1 MQQKEESNM
10 NRRIS
15 VAIDGPAGAGKSSIS
30 KVVAKKLG
38 YLYIDTGAMY
48 RGITWALLN
57 AGISIDDVDA
67 VEAALSKIQ
76 LELRVEETGLSVWVN
91 GTDVSQ
97 DIRTQY
103 VTSHVSQVAAQ
114 KAVRTK
120 LVEMQRHMASA
131 GGVILDGRDIGS
143 VVLPNAELKVYLTA
157 SVETRGHRRWLE
169 LKDSENISL
178 EEVCRT
184 VAERDAMDMNRKE
197 SPLVCVDDAVVVE
210 TDYLS
215 IEETVQ
221 TLIDLIRKAEL
232 GGHHG

>member
-1 MQQKEESNM
+1 M
-10 NRRIS
+10 NRQIS

-210 TDYLS
+210 TDHLS

-221 TLIDLIRKAEL
+221 TLVDLIRKAEL

>member
-103 VTSHVSQVAAQ
+103 VTRHVSQVAAQ

-120 LVEMQRHMASA
+120 MVEMQHHMASA

-210 TDYLS
+210 TDHLS

-221 TLIDLIRKAEL
+221 TLVDLIRKAEL

>member
-1 MQQKEESNM
+1 M

-30 KVVAKKLG
+30 KVVAKQLG

-48 RGITWALLN
+48 RGITWALLDQEIE
-57 AGISIDDVDA
+57 ISDTAA
-67 VEAALSKIQ
+67 VKAALDHIELQ
-76 LELRVEETGLSVWVN
+76 LVPVEDGLRVLVN
-91 GTDVSQ
+91 NRDVSKE
-97 DIRTQY
+97 IRTQY

-120 LVEMQRHMASA
+120 LVEMQRSMASV

-143 VVLPNAELKVYLTA
+143 VVLPDAELKVYLTA

-169 LKDSENISL
+169 LKDKEDITL

-184 VAERDAMDMNRKE
+184 VADRDTMDMERKE
-197 SPLVCVDDAVVVE
+197 SPLICVDDAVVVE
-210 TDYLS
+210 TDHLS

-221 TLIDLIRKAEL
+221 KLIKLIRNAEK
-232 GGHHG
+232 GEHHG

>member
-1 MQQKEESNM
+1 M

-30 KVVAKKLG
+30 KIVAKKLG

-91 GTDVSQ
+91 GIDVSQ

-120 LVEMQRHMASA
+120 LVEMQRHMASE

-210 TDYLS
+210 TDHLS

>member
-1 MQQKEESNM
+1 M

-30 KVVAKKLG
+30 KVVAKQLG

-48 RGITWALLN
+48 RGITWALLDQEIE
-57 AGISIDDVDA
+57 ISDTAA
-67 VEAALSKIQ
+67 VKAALDHIELQ
-76 LELRVEETGLSVWVN
+76 LVPVEDGLRVLVN
-91 GTDVSQ
+91 NRDVSKE
-97 DIRTQY
+97 IRTQY

-120 LVEMQRHMASA
+120 LVEMQRSMASV

-143 VVLPNAELKVYLTA
+143 VVLPDAELKVYLTA
-157 SVETRGHRRWLE
+157 SVETRGYRRWLE
-169 LKDSENISL
+169 LKDKEDITL

-184 VAERDAMDMNRKE
+184 VADRDTMDMERKE
-197 SPLVCVDDAVVVE
+197 SPLICVEDAVVVE
-210 TDYLS
+210 TDHLS

-221 TLIDLIRKAEL
+221 KLTELIRNAEK
-232 GGHHG
+232 GEHHG

>member
-57 AGISIDDVDA
+57 AGVSIDDEDA

-143 VVLPNAELKVYLTA
+143 VVLPNAELKAYLTA

-197 SPLVCVDDAVVVE
+197 SPLVCVNDAVVVE
-210 TDYLS
+210 TDHLS

>member
-1 MQQKEESNM
+1 M

-30 KVVAKKLG
+30 KIVAKKLG

-67 VEAALSKIQ
+67 VEAVLSKIQ

-210 TDYLS
+210 TDHLS

>member
-1 MQQKEESNM
+1 M

-67 VEAALSKIQ
+67 VEAVLSKIQ

-91 GTDVSQ
+91 GIDVSQ

-120 LVEMQRHMASA
+120 LVEMQRHMASE

-210 TDYLS
+210 TDHLS

>member
-1 MQQKEESNM
+1 M

-57 AGISIDDVDA
+57 ASISIDDVDA

-91 GTDVSQ
+91 GIDVSQ

-197 SPLVCVDDAVVVE
+197 SPLVCVEDAVVVE
-210 TDYLS
+210 TDHLS

>member
-1 MQQKEESNM
+1 M

-67 VEAALSKIQ
+67 VEAALSMIQ

-103 VTSHVSQVAAQ
+103 VTSHVSQVAAH

-210 TDYLS
+210 TDHLS

-221 TLIDLIRKAEL
+221 TLVDLIRKAEL

>member
-1 MQQKEESNM
+1 M

-30 KVVAKKLG
+30 KVVAKKLD

-57 AGISIDDVDA
+57 AGIPIDDVHA
-67 VEAALSKIQ
+67 VEAELSKIQ

-210 TDYLS
+210 TDHLS

>member
-1 MQQKEESNM
+1 M

-91 GTDVSQ
+91 GIDVSQ

-143 VVLPNAELKVYLTA
+143 VVLPDAELKVYLTA

-210 TDYLS
+210 TDHLS

-221 TLIDLIRKAEL
+221 TLVDLIRKAEL

>member
-1 MQQKEESNM
+1 M

-67 VEAALSKIQ
+67 VEVALSKIQ

-120 LVEMQRHMASA
+120 LVEMQRDMASA

-184 VAERDAMDMNRKE
+184 VAERDAMDMNRQE
-197 SPLVCVDDAVVVE
+197 SPLVCADDAVVVE
-210 TDYLS
+210 TDHLS

>member
-1 MQQKEESNM
+1 M

-120 LVEMQRHMASA
+120 LVEIQRHMASA

-210 TDYLS
+210 TDHLS

>member
-91 GTDVSQ
+91 GIDVSQ

-210 TDYLS
+210 TDHLS

-232 GGHHG
+232 GGYHG

>member
-1 MQQKEESNM
+1 M

-197 SPLVCVDDAVVVE
+197 PPLVCVDDAVVVE
-210 TDYLS
+210 TDHLS

-221 TLIDLIRKAEL
+221 TLVDLIRKAEL

>member
-1 MQQKEESNM
+1 M

-76 LELRVEETGLSVWVN
+76 LELRVEKTGLSVWVN

-169 LKDSENISL
+169 LKDSENIPL

-210 TDYLS
+210 TDHLS

-221 TLIDLIRKAEL
+221 TLVDLIRKAEL

>member
-1 MQQKEESNM
+1 M

-57 AGISIDDVDA
+57 AGISIDDVYA

-91 GTDVSQ
+91 GIDVSQ

-120 LVEMQRHMASA
+120 LVEIQRHMASA

-143 VVLPNAELKVYLTA
+143 VVLPNAELKIYLTA

-210 TDYLS
+210 TDHLS

-221 TLIDLIRKAEL
+221 TLVDLIRKAEL

>member
-1 MQQKEESNM
+1 M

-48 RGITWALLN
+48 RGITCALLN

-210 TDYLS
+210 TDHLS

-221 TLIDLIRKAEL
+221 TLVDLIRKAEL

>member
-1 MQQKEESNM
+1 M

-143 VVLPNAELKVYLTA
+143 VVLPDAELKVYLTA

-210 TDYLS
+210 TDHLS

-221 TLIDLIRKAEL
+221 TLVDLIRKAEL

>member
-1 MQQKEESNM
+1 M

-184 VAERDAMDMNRKE
+184 VAERDAMDMIRKE

-210 TDYLS
+210 TDHLS

>member
-1 MQQKEESNM
+1 M

-30 KVVAKKLG
+30 KVVAKELG

-210 TDYLS
+210 TDHLS

-221 TLIDLIRKAEL
+221 TLVDLIRKAEL

>member
-1 MQQKEESNM
+1 MQQKGESSM

-197 SPLVCVDDAVVVE
+197 SPLVCLDDAVVVE
-210 TDYLS
+210 TDHLS

>member
-1 MQQKEESNM
+1 M

>member
-1 MQQKEESNM
+1 M

-30 KVVAKKLG
+30 KVVAKQLG

-48 RGITWALLN
+48 RGITWALLDQEIE
-57 AGISIDDVDA
+57 ISDTAA
-67 VEAALSKIQ
+67 VKAALDHIELQ
-76 LELRVEETGLSVWVN
+76 LVPVEDGLRVLVN
-91 GTDVSQ
+91 NRDVSKE
-97 DIRTQY
+97 IRTQY

-120 LVEMQRHMASA
+120 LVEMQRSMASV

-143 VVLPNAELKVYLTA
+143 VVLPDAELKVYLTA
-157 SVETRGHRRWLE
+157 SVETRGYRRWLE
-169 LKDSENISL
+169 LKDKEDITL

-184 VAERDAMDMNRKE
+184 VADRDTMDMERKE
-197 SPLVCVDDAVVVE
+197 SPLICVDDAVVVE
-210 TDYLS
+210 TDHLS

-221 TLIDLIRKAEL
+221 KLTELIRNAEK
-232 GGHHG
+232 GERHG

>member
-67 VEAALSKIQ
+67 VEAALSKIE

-210 TDYLS
+210 TDHLS

>member
-1 MQQKEESNM
+1 M

-91 GTDVSQ
+91 GIDVSQ

-114 KAVRTK
+114 KTVRTK

-143 VVLPNAELKVYLTA
+143 VVLPDAELKVYLTA

-210 TDYLS
+210 TDHLS

-221 TLIDLIRKAEL
+221 TLVDLIRKAEL

>member
-143 VVLPNAELKVYLTA
+143 VVLPNAELKIYLTA

-184 VAERDAMDMNRKE
+184 VAERDAMDMNRTE

-210 TDYLS
+210 TDHLS

-232 GGHHG
+232 GGYHG

>member
-1 MQQKEESNM
+1 M

-76 LELRVEETGLSVWVN
+76 LELRVEEMGLSVWVN

-210 TDYLS
+210 TDHLS

-221 TLIDLIRKAEL
+221 TLVDLIRKAEL

>member
-1 MQQKEESNM
+1 M

-131 GGVILDGRDIGS
+131 GGVILDGRDIGA

-210 TDYLS
+210 TDHLS

-221 TLIDLIRKAEL
+221 TLVDLIRKAEL